1 MTYDLKMKVMGQKN
15 YKVTQWFAKGVGLV
29 KSVNMN
35 ERGENKSRMELTSLS
50 KS

>member
-1 MTYDLKMKVMGQKN
+1 MGQKN

-35 ERGENKSRMELTSLS
+35 ERGENQSRMELTSLS